1 MSWTVEPP
9 KGRAKTEFDRVLAMA
24 EERSIL
30 MFCSSPDEGNFAS
43 DHYPTAWGPDKLFR
57 IGASQADGHAYG
69 LVQWNNV
76 DYIFPGVDVVRA
88 NNRHIRFR
96 GLEDDKS
103 FTGSSVSTALAS
115 GLAAL
120 VLWLAVIG
128 AKYSLDAGQ
137 MDVLNSKDVSRLRDV
152 KAMKQAFKNLGAGQS
167 LHGKFVEIWS
177 VLEKP
182 CSGLKKHRGKASE
195 DIDRSR
201 QIIFNLARDLVTK
214 S

>member
-1 MSWTVEPP
+1 MSWTVDPP
-9 KGRAKTEFDRVLAMA
+9 KGKTKTEFDKVLGKA
-24 EERSIL
+24 EEKNIL
-30 MFCSSPDEGNFAS
+30 LFCSSPDQGNFS
-43 DHYPTAWGPDKLFR
+43 GDHYPTAWGPDKLFR
-57 IGASQADGHAYG
+57 IGASQADGHAYNM
-69 LVQWNNV
+69 VPQDNV

-96 GLEDDKS
+96 GLDDDKS

-128 AKYSLDAGQ
+128 AKYSLDVGQ
-137 MDVLNSKDVSRLRDV
+137 MDVLTSKDVSRLRRV

-177 VLEKP
+177 VLDKP
-182 CSGLKKHRGKASE
+182 CAGLREHRGKASE
-195 DIDRSR
+195 DIDKSR

>member
-1 MSWTVEPP
+1 MSWTVDSP
-9 KGRAKTEFDRVLAMA
+9 KGKTKAEFDKVLGKA
-24 EERSIL
+24 EEKNIL
-30 MFCSSPDEGNFAS
+30 LFCSSPDQGDFSS
-43 DHYPTAWGPDKLFR
+43 DHYPTAWGPDKVFR
-57 IGASQADGHAYG
+57 IGASQADGHAYS
-69 LVQWNNV
+69 LVQRDKV

-96 GLEDDKS
+96 GLDDDKS

-137 MDVLNSKDVSRLRDV
+137 VDVLNSTDVSRLREV
-152 KAMKQAFKNLGAGQS
+152 RAMKQAFKNLGAGQS

-182 CSGLKKHRGKASE
+182 CNGLSEHRGKASE
-195 DIDRSR
+195 DIQKSR